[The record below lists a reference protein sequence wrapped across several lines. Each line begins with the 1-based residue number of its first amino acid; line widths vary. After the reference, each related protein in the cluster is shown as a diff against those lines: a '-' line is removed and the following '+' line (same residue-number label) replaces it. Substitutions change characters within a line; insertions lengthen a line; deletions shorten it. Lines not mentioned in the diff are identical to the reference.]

1 MRPARFARAGRTG
14 ENGAVADT
22 GDAVGSG
29 ASISRR
35 LAQWSVDVRY
45 DALPPATRGRVGQF
59 LLDYLGIALRG
70 STLDSSRPVRS
81 LRQPPGPATVLG
93 RAGGVGA
100 EWAALANG
108 MAAHSMELDDT
119 YLPGS
124 VHNESFVLATVLA
137 LAQERDASGREV
149 IEATVAGWEVACR
162 AAAALRPAVTNARG
176 FHPTGTCGALGA
188 ATAAARML
196 GLDAERTAAAIGIAT
211 SQASG
216 LLEYVTDGAWTKRF
230 HAGWAAHAGIVAAR
244 LAAAGMTAPATAIE
258 GRFGFLHAYSG
269 DPDTDLLLDG
279 LGDGYAIDR
288 TALKYHPCNY
298 YIQSVNDSVLAL
310 VRDGVRAEDVASV
323 LVHTVSA
330 AVPLVCEPLAVR
342 RRPAVMIDA
351 QFSVPF
357 NVALALSTG
366 RVSFRDFT
374 PPMFADPG
382 LRDLMDRVDYR
393 VEPDFDR
400 RYPAEW
406 PGRVDVV
413 LHDGSTRSAQTL
425 HARGDPR
432 NPLSWAEVV
441 DKHRGIV
448 AGLVAE
454 PDGDEIIAVVEDLD
468 RQPDMAALTR
478 ALSRIRVD

>member
-1 MRPARFARAGRTG
+1 MADGDETRP
-14 ENGAVADT
+14 
-22 GDAVGSG
+22 
-29 ASISRR
+29 SISER
-35 LAQWSVDVRY
+35 LAAWTAAVRFDELAPTTVD
-45 DALPPATRGRVGQF
+45 RVKQF
-59 LLDYLGIALRG
+59 LLDYLGIAIRG
-70 STLDSSRPVRS
+70 ATLDSSRPVRS
-81 LRQPPGPATVLG
+81 LVGPAGAATVLG
-93 RAGGVGA
+93 RAGGVAA

-124 VHNESFVLATVLA
+124 VHNESFVFATALA
-137 LAQERDASGREV
+137 LAQERNASGRAV
-149 IEATVAGWEVACR
+149 IEAAVAGWEVACR
-162 AAAALRPAVTNARG
+162 SAAALRPAVTNARG

-188 ATAAARML
+188 ATVGARLLEL
-196 GLDAERTAAAIGIAT
+196 GGPRTAAAIGIAT

-216 LLEYVTDGAWTKRF
+216 LLEYVTDGSWTKRF

-244 LAAAGMTAPATAIE
+244 LAGAGLTAPATAIE

-269 DPDTDLLLDG
+269 DPDTEALLAG
-279 LGDGYAIDR
+279 LGNRHAIDR

-298 YIQSVNDSVLAL
+298 YIQSINDSVLDL
-310 VRDGVRAEDVASV
+310 VRRGVRAQDVASV

-330 AVPLVCEPLAVR
+330 AVALVCEPLAVR

-357 NVALALSTG
+357 NVALGLQTG
-366 RVSFRDFT
+366 AVAFRDFT
-374 PPMFADPG
+374 PPMFADPA
-382 LRDLMDRVDYR
+382 LCALMDRVDYR
-393 VEPDFDR
+393 VDPDFDR

-406 PGRVDVV
+406 PGRVEVV
-413 LHDGSTRSAQTL
+413 LRDGSTRSAETM

-448 AGLVAE
+448 AGLVDDAV
-454 PDGDEIIAVVEDLD
+454 DDELIAVVADVDGLPDL
-468 RQPDMAALTR
+468 RPLTDV
-478 ALSRIRVD
+478 LERIRLD

>member
-1 MRPARFARAGRTG
+1 M
-14 ENGAVADT
+14 T
-22 GDAVGSG
+22 GDEIGPS
-29 ASISRR
+29 ASER
-35 LAQWSVDVRY
+35 LAAWATGVRH
-45 DALPPATRGRVGQF
+45 DDLAPGTVERVKQF
-59 LLDYLGIALRG
+59 LLDYLGIAIRG

-81 LRQPPGPATVLG
+81 MVNPAGPATVLG
-93 RAGGVGA
+93 RPGGVAA

-124 VHNESFVLATVLA
+124 VHNESFIFATTLA
-137 LAQERDASGREV
+137 LAQERNASGRAV
-149 IEATVAGWEVACR
+149 IEAAVAGWEVACR

-188 ATAAARML
+188 ATAAARI
-196 GLDAERTAAAIGIAT
+196 LDLDTSRTAVAIGVAA

-216 LLEYVTDGAWTKRF
+216 LLEYVTDGSWTKRF

-244 LAAAGMTAPATAIE
+244 LAGAGLTAPATALE

-269 DPDTDLLLDG
+269 DPDTGLLLDD
-279 LGDGYAIDR
+279 LGAGFAIDR

-298 YIQSVNDSVLAL
+298 YIQSVNDSVLDL
-310 VRDGVRAEDVASV
+310 VRRGVRASDVASV

-330 AVPLVCEPLAVR
+330 AVPLVCEPLGRR

-357 NVALALSTG
+357 NVALGLSTG
-366 RVSFRDFT
+366 RIAFPDFT
-374 PPMFADPG
+374 PQMFADPAM
-382 LRDLMDRVDYR
+382 RELMDRVDYR
-393 VEPDFDR
+393 VDPDFDR

-413 LHDGSTRSAQTL
+413 RHDGSTESAQTM

-432 NPLSWAEVV
+432 NPLSWPEVV

-448 AGLVAE
+448 AGLVE
-454 PDGDEIIAVVEDLD
+454 NPVGDEIVSVAQDFD
-468 RQPDMAALTR
+468 RLPDMGPLTR
-478 ALSRIRVD
+478 ALRRIRLD